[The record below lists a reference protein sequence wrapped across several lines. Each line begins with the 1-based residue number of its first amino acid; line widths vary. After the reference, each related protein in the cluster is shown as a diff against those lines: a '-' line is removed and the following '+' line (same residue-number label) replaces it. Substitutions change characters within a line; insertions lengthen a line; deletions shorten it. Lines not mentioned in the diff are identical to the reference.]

1 MGIARLVAAQREE
14 RNPPMKIVLTQDVEQ
29 VGEAGTV
36 QDVKPGFARNYLIP
50 KGLAQVAT
58 AGMIKQAAERQ
69 AAQQRR
75 IAKQELEL
83 QSLADRIDGLRLEFV
98 ARAGEQGRLF
108 GSVTNADIAAKLS
121 QELGEEIDR
130 RKVDLP
136 NGIHEVGEFPVTIRL
151 VGRLTPSITAVVRAE
166 GAEAVEETAD
176 DETADATDL
185 PEVTADEFTAEADVS
200 EEADTDNESAQ
211 R

>member
-1 MGIARLVAAQREE
+1 
-14 RNPPMKIVLTQDVEQ
+14 MKIVLTQDVEKL
-29 VGEAGTV
+29 GEAGTV

-151 VGRLTPSITAVVRAE
+151 VGRLTPRITAVVRAE
-166 GAEAVEETAD
+166 GAEAVEEPAG
-176 DETADATDL
+176 DEAAGETDL
-185 PEVTADEFTAEADVS
+185 PEVTADEFTAEADLS
-200 EEADTDNESAQ
+200 EDADTADEPVQ

>member
-1 MGIARLVAAQREE
+1 
-14 RNPPMKIVLTQDVEQ
+14 MKIVLTQDVEK

-108 GSVTNADIAAKLS
+108 GSVTNADIAAKLT

-151 VGRLTPSITAVVRAE
+151 VGRLTPRITAVVRAE
-166 GAEAVEETAD
+166 GAEAVEDTAG
-176 DETADATDL
+176 DEAADETDL

-200 EEADTDNESAQ
+200 EDADTADEPVQ